1 MSKPF
6 SFHDM
11 MAVDPTQGSWN
22 DAIGLI
28 AYQYKKRRRGLIGEA
43 VKDKCEKC
51 DCEQCVCDESF
62 EAQFDALTPTAEE
75 TSLKESPFAFNRE
88 QALKNIAADLDA
100 AYKKDKETTLRVN
113 RLLGQLVEAAYKY
126 FEITN
131 IREKDLFKYNLLKA
145 ISNQVNKNVDK
156 LDTFELAKAIH
167 GKK

>member
-28 AYQYKKRRRGLIGEA
+28 AYQYKKRRRGLIGESS
-43 VKDKCEKC
+43 
-51 DCEQCVCDESF
+51 DE
-62 EAQFDALTPTAEE
+62 LTPTAEE

-113 RLLGQLVEAAYKY
+113 RLLGQLVEAAYKC

-145 ISNQVNKNVDK
+145 ISNQADKNVDK
-156 LDTFELAKAIH
+156 LDTFELAKAVH